1 MFIFYDFR
9 SFCIDNAR
17 VIGRKIRYIFVDPL
31 VPFTLFKNHIFSYSI
46 VCCHI
51 RINNSKYTLT
61 IFLTILSLLNNWE
74 SFWFNCFCKEA
85 ICSLSWVI
93 ATTWSDEFGSCGSPR
108 LLPAPPPPRD
118 TLAGGP
124 PSPSFSPLGWF
135 NFVTS
140 TRCGRLLWPL
150 CLQNPCFYG
159 VTQITN
165 NLNSKWN
172 SKSLLSFYRHPVPI

>member
-1 MFIFYDFR
+1 MHGHL
-9 SFCIDNAR
+9 N
-17 VIGRKIRYIFVDPL
+17 VK
-31 VPFTLFKNHIFSYSI
+31 H
-46 VCCHI
+46 
-51 RINNSKYTLT
+51 LT

-85 ICSLSWVI
+85 ICSLSWVM

-159 VTQITN
+159 MTQITN
-165 NLNSKWN
+165 NLSSKWN
-172 SKSLLSFYRHPVPI
+172 SKSLLSHYRCPVPL